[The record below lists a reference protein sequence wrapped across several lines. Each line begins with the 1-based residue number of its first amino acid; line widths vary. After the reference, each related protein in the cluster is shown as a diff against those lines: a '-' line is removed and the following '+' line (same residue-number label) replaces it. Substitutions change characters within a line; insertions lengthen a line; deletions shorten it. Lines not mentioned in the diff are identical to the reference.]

1 MAAAGSDEAANV
13 RAMVK
18 TSEVPKAKRMMLPPL
33 RPSGRAMLGI
43 AQTLFVADGAELHSP
58 HSSINPEGAAQLYRE
73 KCRKWRTPPPPPLFI
88 QHIARVGVIGGICG
102 HGGFV

>member
-1 MAAAGSDEAANV
+1 MAAAGSDEAAKV

-18 TSEVPKAKRMMLPPL
+18 TSEVAKAKRMMLPPL

-73 KCRKWRTPPPPPLFI
+73 KCRKGRRPPPPVCATYRPDWVYGRNL
-88 QHIARVGVIGGICG
+88 
-102 HGGFV
+102 